1 MSEKKIEELSRKKR
15 IKRNLTE
22 KEKRDKEEYEKK
34 RLMKL
39 KEEKE
44 KIEFLKKKKEIEE
57 KVKQEKEKKEK
68 EDEKKREKIKLIEEK
83 DLESKLNKW
92 VLEEEKG
99 QEELRRLLN
108 QHPEDFQNVDE
119 YFFTNRLGTLYKQ
132 LAIKKAARKEK
143 ERMIRIKEHMMKR
156 NKPYIMKLM

>member
-57 KVKQEKEKKEK
+57 KVKKEEEKKKK
-68 EDEKKREKIKLIEEK
+68 EDEKKREKLKLIEEK

-132 LAIKKAARKEK
+132 LSIKKAARKEK
-143 ERMIRIKEHMMKR
+143 EKMIRIKEHMMKK
-156 NKPYIMKLM
+156 NKPNIMKLR